1 VKWTPKAVQEFKIY
15 YICKILNNRRDEMS
29 KSTEK
34 YSQEFKERAVLLLLE
49 KGKKASQL
57 SLELGVPSSYLSHW
71 KRDYLKKQHRING
84 SSPQTL
90 EDAGKRIKEL
100 ENELLVAKEE
110 RDILKKAVSFF
121 AKA

>member
-1 VKWTPKAVQEFKIY
+1 
-15 YICKILNNRRDEMS
+15 MS

-71 KRDYLKKQHRING
+71 KRDYLMKHHKIKG
-84 SSPQTL
+84 TSPQTL

-100 ENELLVAKEE
+100 ENELLIAKEE